1 MAVPNDNNQRYTS
14 AAFVNKLA
22 CVLHNT
28 ILALVHC
35 NAISRS
41 MSYELHM
48 SAEHYSPHLVVLC
61 GLACCLAGA
70 GRFTRLFSD
79 PGISRW
85 APHEAQDS
93 AHDVIG
99 RDHAPIVLTCSQPKC
114 GTAISQYLHLQQ
126 RDNMPVRD
134 GLGSQQAYLPWAITC
149 SQHDRCLPVTAQALH
164 VTLIHW
170 HNLSEATR
178 LQQYC
183 VHIKNHLYTA

>member
-1 MAVPNDNNQRYTS
+1 MNTSSAAVPNDNNWHYTS

-48 SAEHYSPHLVVLC
+48 SAEHYSSHLVVLC

-85 APHEAQDS
+85 APHEPQDS

-99 RDHAPIVLTCSQPKC
+99 RDHAPIVLTCSH
-114 GTAISQYLHLQQ
+114 SQNVGRQSLNTCTYNKETICQCVMALDLSKHICPRHLHAA
-126 RDNMPVRD
+126 NMIDV
-134 GLGSQQAYLPWAITC
+134 
-149 SQHDRCLPVTAQALH
+149 CL
-164 VTLIHW
+164 
-170 HNLSEATR
+170 
-178 LQQYC
+178 
-183 VHIKNHLYTA
+183 